1 MTRPLLNFIVYD
13 MAPQVC
19 MMGPDYQ
26 RGLELGF
33 FTNTMFPNTLQ
44 AFNKHAY
51 LDAAFVPPTLTQSDL
66 RGWAV
71 PNLSD
76 SVSVVPSVALQVTR
90 LLWIE
95 G

>member
-1 MTRPLLNFIVYD
+1 MTRPLLNFTVYD

-19 MMGPDYQ
+19 MMGPDNQ
-26 RGLELGF
+26 GGLELGF

-51 LDAAFVPPTLTQSDL
+51 LDTAFVPPALTQSDL